1 MNIIR
6 PKPGGLDA
14 ILATHEK
21 VIVQFYADWC
31 GSCKL
36 FAPTFRRLST
46 DERCTGITFVEI
58 NAELDQSARALANVD
73 NLPFFA
79 TFRGGSRI
87 DGVAT
92 VKESVVVAMLE
103 RLAV

>member
-6 PKPGGLDA
+6 PEPGGLDP
-14 ILATHEK
+14 ILAAHNA
-21 VIVQFYADWC
+21 VIVQFFADWC

-36 FAPTFRRLST
+36 FSPVFRRLSA
-46 DERCTGITFVEI
+46 DERFIGVTFVEI
-58 NAELDQSARALANVD
+58 NAELDQAARAAANVD

-79 TFRGGSRI
+79 TFRRGSQI
-87 DGVAT
+87 DGIAT

-103 RLAV
+103 RLTV

>member
-14 ILATHEK
+14 ILATHER

-46 DERCTGITFVEI
+46 DERYIGITFVEI
-58 NAELDQSARALANVD
+58 NAEHDQAARALANVD

-79 TFRGGSRI
+79 TFCGGSQI
-87 DGVAT
+87 DGAAT
-92 VKESVVVAMLE
+92 VKESVVTAMLE
-103 RLAV
+103 RLAA